1 MSDYE
6 KFWKDCY
13 TREYFFVQVII
24 VKILSGNNSLEPQI
38 VKYVHVK
45 TVLWVFKKIT
55 DLF

>member
-24 VKILSGNNSLEPQI
+24 VKILSENNSLEPQI

-45 TVLWVFKKIT
+45 TVL
-55 DLF
+55 